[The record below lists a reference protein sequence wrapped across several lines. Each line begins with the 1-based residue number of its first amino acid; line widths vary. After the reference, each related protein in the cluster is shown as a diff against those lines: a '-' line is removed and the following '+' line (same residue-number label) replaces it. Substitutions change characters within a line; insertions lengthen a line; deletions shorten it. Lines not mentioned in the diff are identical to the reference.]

1 MKHTSSA
8 GRRAAVRCD
17 LCGGAATVTV
27 ENDQVRDKRMR
38 RKHYYN
44 VIQVCDKCRGAWLK
58 MMGRK
63 E

>member
-1 MKHTSSA
+1 M
-8 GRRAAVRCD
+8 RCD
-17 LCGGAATVTV
+17 LCGGVATVTV
-27 ENDQVRDKRMR
+27 ENDMVRDKRMR

-44 VIQVCDKCRGAWLK
+44 VLQVCDKCRWTWLK